1 MAYRGRFAPSPTG
14 PLHAGSLVAAL
25 ASWLDARAQ
34 GAMWLVRIED
44 VDRPRCVA
52 GAAEII
58 LAQLAACG
66 LVPDEAPWVQS
77 HRGGA
82 YALALQ
88 QLRAAGQAYPCGCTR
103 KDIDA
108 ALPEPHQ
115 RFGERVYPGTCRLGL
130 QGKPERAMRLR
141 AEGVVQWLDRRL
153 GAQQQD
159 VGAEVGD
166 FVLQRADGLWAYQ
179 LAVVVDD
186 AAQGITHVVRGE
198 DLADNT
204 ARQILLQ
211 RALGVPTPAY
221 LHTPL
226 VLAADG
232 HKLSKQNGALPLN
245 LAAPVAA
252 LRAAAAVLGLPDLQA
267 ATPAEWL
274 VRAVPAWAGIIRA
287 FARLYPYPN
296 HPGEIQMTTPALQ
309 SVDTTIGTG
318 DEAKAGQRVR
328 VHYTGWLYDPT
339 AANSRGKKFDSSKD
353 RGQPFSF
360 GLGGGEVIRGWDEGV
375 QGMKVGGTRV
385 LTIPPELGYGARG
398 AGGAIPP
405 NATLVFEVELLGV

>member
-25 ASWLDARAQ
+25 ASWLDARAH
-34 GAMWLVRIED
+34 GGMWLVRIED

-66 LVPDEAPWVQS
+66 LVPDETPWVQS

-82 YALALQ
+82 YAQALQ
-88 QLRAAGQAYPCGCTR
+88 QLRAAGHAYPCGCTR
-103 KDIDA
+103 KDIAA
-108 ALPEPHQ
+108 ALHEPHQ
-115 RFGERVYPGTCRLGL
+115 RFGERIYPGTCRLGL

-141 AEGVVQWLDRRL
+141 ADGVVQWQDRRL

-226 VLAADG
+226 ILAADG

-245 LAAPVAA
+245 VAEPVAA

-274 VRAVPAWAGIIRA
+274 ARAVPAWAGIIRA
-287 FARLYPYPN
+287 FARLCPPLPISQPPRRKPDDN
-296 HPGEIQMTTPALQ
+296 PRPA
-309 SVDTTIGTG
+309 
-318 DEAKAGQRVR
+318 
-328 VHYTGWLYDPT
+328 
-339 AANSRGKKFDSSKD
+339 
-353 RGQPFSF
+353 
-360 GLGGGEVIRGWDEGV
+360 IR
-375 QGMKVGGTRV
+375 
-385 LTIPPELGYGARG
+385 
-398 AGGAIPP
+398 
-405 NATLVFEVELLGV
+405 